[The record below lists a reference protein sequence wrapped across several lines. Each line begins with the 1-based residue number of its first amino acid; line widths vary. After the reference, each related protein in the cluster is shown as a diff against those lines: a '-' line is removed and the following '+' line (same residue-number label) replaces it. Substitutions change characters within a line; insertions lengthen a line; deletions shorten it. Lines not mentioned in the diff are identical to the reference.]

1 MTRRLNELDA
11 LRGIALGMML
21 VSNFVSDLN
30 FFDAMDVES
39 GSGWW
44 WFSRLTGGL
53 FVAVAGVAAFLA
65 SRKGDPRRAL
75 HRSLRL
81 AGYAYVITLVTWLA
95 IPQAFVRFGVL
106 HLLALA
112 GLVALSLRG
121 REWLALPIGAA
132 CLLLPWLTLP
142 GGEWLGLRGYDYTT
156 VDYFSLNP
164 WLGVFLLAYFAGSR
178 AYANGRPRLSHEW
191 PAALLWLGRHTLPIY
206 LLHQPVI
213 VGMLLLASAVSE
225 GGLLP

>member
-30 FFDAMDVES
+30 FFGAMDVES

-81 AGYAYVITLVTWLA
+81 AGYAYAITLVTWLA

-121 REWLALPIGAA
+121 REWLALPVGAA
-132 CLLLPWLTLP
+132 CLLLPWLALP
-142 GGEWLGLRGYDYTT
+142 GGEWLGLRGYGYTT
-156 VDYFSLNP
+156 VDYFPLKP

-178 AYANGRPRLSHEW
+178 AYADGRPRLPHEW

>member
-1 MTRRLNELDA
+1 MTRRLDELDA

-30 FFDAMDVES
+30 FFGAMDVES

-112 GLVALSLRG
+112 GLVVLSLRG
-121 REWLALPIGAA
+121 REWLALPVGAA
-132 CLLLPWLTLP
+132 CLLLPWLALP
-142 GGEWLGLRGYDYTT
+142 GGEWLGLRGYGYTT
-156 VDYFSLNP
+156 VDYFPLKP

-178 AYANGRPRLSHEW
+178 ANGRPRLSHEW

-206 LLHQPVI
+206 LLHQPLL
-213 VGMLLLASAVSE
+213 VGMLLLANAVPVGE
-225 GGLLP
+225 LLP